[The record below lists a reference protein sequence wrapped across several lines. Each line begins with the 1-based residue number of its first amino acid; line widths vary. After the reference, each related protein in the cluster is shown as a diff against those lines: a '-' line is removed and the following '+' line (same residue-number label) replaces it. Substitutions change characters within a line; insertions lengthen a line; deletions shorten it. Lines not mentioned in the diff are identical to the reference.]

1 MIIIY
6 LELLIERTAENLHMF
21 CDTVILLVEEP
32 GFVTTLKKSVM
43 TPSQEIEF
51 LGVVLNSK
59 EMTISFPEQK
69 LQKVKLQCLDLYQS
83 TKLSTVQLTKVCDR
97 TSYVINPSCP

>member
-1 MIIIY
+1 
-6 LELLIERTAENLHMF
+6 
-21 CDTVILLVEEP
+21 
-32 GFVTTLKKSVM
+32 M

-97 TSYVINPSCP
+97 TSYIINPGCP